1 MVLFGVMFIFAI
13 IKLKRKLDMKDT
25 TVENTQLIIDSYMS
39 YRQSVYLYIYC
50 KIGNKED
57 AEDISQD
64 VFLRLMDYK
73 QILREDTV
81 RFFIFT
87 IARNLLTDYLRHYY
101 KKQEVTSYI
110 YDFAVTS
117 VSDTDSRLI
126 TNDIAMQEQLCLTL
140 LPSQRRIIYKM
151 SRFENKTVK
160 EIAIET
166 NLTVKGVEYHI
177 TKTLKVLRINLK
189 DYLPLFY
196 FLFS

>member
-1 MVLFGVMFIFAI
+1 
-13 IKLKRKLDMKDT
+13 MKDT
-25 TVENTQLIIDSYMS
+25 TMKNNQLIIDSYMS

-50 KIGNKED
+50 KINSKED

-64 VFLRLMDYK
+64 VFLRLIDYK

-117 VSDTDSRLI
+117 VNDTDSRLI
-126 TNDIAMQEQLCLTL
+126 TNDIAMHEQHCLTL
-140 LPSQRRIIYKM
+140 LPPQRCIIYKM

-160 EIAIET
+160 EIAEET
-166 NLTVKGVEYHI
+166 NITAKGVEYHI
-177 TKTLKVLRINLK
+177 SRAVKILRDNLK
-189 DYLPLFY
+189 DYAP
-196 FLFS
+196 FLFFFI

>member
-1 MVLFGVMFIFAI
+1 
-13 IKLKRKLDMKDT
+13 MKDT

-151 SRFENKTVK
+151 SRFENKSLDEITEELQLSRRTVENHLFIGRK
-160 EIAIET
+160 EIR
-166 NLTVKGVEYHI
+166 GYI
-177 TKTLKVLRINLK
+177 TRLCI
-189 DYLPLFY
+189 
-196 FLFS
+196 

>member
-1 MVLFGVMFIFAI
+1 MVLFFQVPIFAI
-13 IKLKRKLDMKDT
+13 IELKRKLDMKDT
-25 TVENTQLIIDSYMS
+25 TMENTQLIVDSYMS
-39 YRQSVYLYIYC
+39 YHQSVYLYICC
-50 KIGNKED
+50 KIGSKED

-117 VSDTDSRLI
+117 VNDTDSRLI
-126 TNDIAMQEQLCLTL
+126 TNDIAMQEQRWLTL
-140 LPSQRRIIYKM
+140 LPQQRRIIYKM
-151 SRFENKTVK
+151 SRFENKSLDDISEELQLSRRTVENHLFIGRK
-160 EIAIET
+160 EMRT
-166 NLTVKGVEYHI
+166 Y
-177 TKTLKVLRINLK
+177 LK
-189 DYLPLFY
+189 DCI
-196 FLFS
+196 

>member
-1 MVLFGVMFIFAI
+1 
-13 IKLKRKLDMKDT
+13 MKDT
-25 TVENTQLIIDSYMS
+25 TMKNNQLIIDSYMS

-50 KIGNKED
+50 KINSKED

-64 VFLRLMDYK
+64 VFLRLIDYK

-117 VSDTDSRLI
+117 VNDTDSRLI
-126 TNDIAMQEQLCLTL
+126 TNDIAMHEQHCLTL
-140 LPSQRRIIYKM
+140 LPPQRCIIYKM
-151 SRFENKTVK
+151 SRFENKSLDDISK
-160 EIAIET
+160 ELQLSRRTIE
-166 NLTVKGVEYHI
+166 NHLFIGRKEMRAY
-177 TKTLKVLRINLK
+177 LK
-189 DYLPLFY
+189 DCV
-196 FLFS
+196 

>member
-1 MVLFGVMFIFAI
+1 MVLFFQVPIFAI

-25 TVENTQLIIDSYMS
+25 TMENTQLIVDSYMS
-39 YRQSVYLYIYC
+39 YHQSVYLYIYC
-50 KIGNKED
+50 KIGSKED

-117 VSDTDSRLI
+117 VNDTDSRLI
-126 TNDIAMQEQLCLTL
+126 TNDIAMQEQRWLTL
-140 LPSQRRIIYKM
+140 LPQQRRIIYKM
-151 SRFENKTVK
+151 SRFENKSLDDISEELQLSRRTVENHLFIGRK
-160 EIAIET
+160 EMRT
-166 NLTVKGVEYHI
+166 Y
-177 TKTLKVLRINLK
+177 LK
-189 DYLPLFY
+189 DCI
-196 FLFS
+196 

>member
-1 MVLFGVMFIFAI
+1 MVLFFHVTIFAI

-25 TVENTQLIIDSYMS
+25 TMENTQLIVDSYMS
-39 YRQSVYLYIYC
+39 YHQSVYLYIYC
-50 KIGNKED
+50 KIGSKED

-117 VSDTDSRLI
+117 VNDTDSRLI
-126 TNDIAMQEQLCLTL
+126 TNDIAMQEQRWLTL
-140 LPSQRRIIYKM
+140 LPQQRRIIYKM
-151 SRFENKTVK
+151 SRFENKSLDDISEELQLSRRTVENHLFIGRK
-160 EIAIET
+160 EMRT
-166 NLTVKGVEYHI
+166 Y
-177 TKTLKVLRINLK
+177 LK
-189 DYLPLFY
+189 DCI
-196 FLFS
+196 

>member
-1 MVLFGVMFIFAI
+1 M
-13 IKLKRKLDMKDT
+13 
-25 TVENTQLIIDSYMS
+25 ENTQLIVDSYMS
-39 YRQSVYLYIYC
+39 YHQSVYLYIYC
-50 KIGNKED
+50 KIGSKED

-117 VSDTDSRLI
+117 VNDTDSRLI
-126 TNDIAMQEQLCLTL
+126 TNDIAMQEQRWLTL
-140 LPSQRRIIYKM
+140 LPQQRRIIYKM
-151 SRFENKTVK
+151 SRFENKSLDDISEELQLSRRTVENHLFIGRK
-160 EIAIET
+160 EMRT
-166 NLTVKGVEYHI
+166 Y
-177 TKTLKVLRINLK
+177 LK
-189 DYLPLFY
+189 DCI
-196 FLFS
+196 

>member
-1 MVLFGVMFIFAI
+1 MVLFFQVPIFAI

-25 TVENTQLIIDSYMS
+25 TMENTQLIVDSYMS
-39 YRQSVYLYIYC
+39 YHQSVYLYICC
-50 KIGNKED
+50 KIGSKED

-117 VSDTDSRLI
+117 VNDTDSRLI
-126 TNDIAMQEQLCLTL
+126 TNDIAMQEQRWLTL
-140 LPSQRRIIYKM
+140 LPQQRRIIYKM
-151 SRFENKTVK
+151 SRFENKSLDDISEELQLSRRTVENHLFIGRK
-160 EIAIET
+160 EMRT
-166 NLTVKGVEYHI
+166 Y
-177 TKTLKVLRINLK
+177 LK
-189 DYLPLFY
+189 DCI
-196 FLFS
+196 

>member
-151 SRFENKTVK
+151 SRFENKSLDEITEELQLSRRTVENHLFIGRK
-160 EIAIET
+160 EIR
-166 NLTVKGVEYHI
+166 GYI
-177 TKTLKVLRINLK
+177 TRLCI
-189 DYLPLFY
+189 
-196 FLFS
+196 

>member
-1 MVLFGVMFIFAI
+1 
-13 IKLKRKLDMKDT
+13 MKDT
-25 TVENTQLIIDSYMS
+25 TMENTQLIVDSYMS
-39 YRQSVYLYIYC
+39 YHQSVYLYICC
-50 KIGNKED
+50 KIGSKED

-117 VSDTDSRLI
+117 VNDTDSRLI
-126 TNDIAMQEQLCLTL
+126 TNDIAMQEQRWLTL
-140 LPSQRRIIYKM
+140 LPQQRRIIYKM
-151 SRFENKTVK
+151 SRFENKSLDDISEELQLSRRTVENHLFIGRK
-160 EIAIET
+160 EMRT
-166 NLTVKGVEYHI
+166 Y
-177 TKTLKVLRINLK
+177 LK
-189 DYLPLFY
+189 DCI
-196 FLFS
+196 

>member
-1 MVLFGVMFIFAI
+1 
-13 IKLKRKLDMKDT
+13 MKDT
-25 TVENTQLIIDSYMS
+25 TMENTQLIVDSYMS

-50 KIGNKED
+50 KIGSKED

-117 VSDTDSRLI
+117 VNDTDSRLI
-126 TNDIAMQEQLCLTL
+126 TNDIATQEQHWLTL
-140 LPSQRRIIYKM
+140 LPPQRRIIYKM
-151 SRFENKTVK
+151 SRFENKSLNDISEELQLSRRTVENHLFIGRK
-160 EIAIET
+160 EMR
-166 NLTVKGVEYHI
+166 EY
-177 TKTLKVLRINLK
+177 LK
-189 DYLPLFY
+189 DCI
-196 FLFS
+196 

>member
-1 MVLFGVMFIFAI
+1 
-13 IKLKRKLDMKDT
+13 MKDT
-25 TVENTQLIIDSYMS
+25 TMENTQLIVDSYMS
-39 YRQSVYLYIYC
+39 YHQSVYLYIYC
-50 KIGNKED
+50 KIGSKED

-117 VSDTDSRLI
+117 VNDTDSRLI
-126 TNDIAMQEQLCLTL
+126 TNDIAMQEQRWLTL
-140 LPSQRRIIYKM
+140 LPQQRRIIYKM
-151 SRFENKTVK
+151 SRFENKSLDDISEELQLSRRTVENHLFIGRK
-160 EIAIET
+160 EMRT
-166 NLTVKGVEYHI
+166 Y
-177 TKTLKVLRINLK
+177 LK
-189 DYLPLFY
+189 DCI
-196 FLFS
+196 